1 LPFPWES
8 DLSVGR
14 SLLRSLLRASGRRE
28 RPSRRC
34 LLGLP
39 VSPHSPRQGTYG
51 AMHAMILANPRTSF
65 LPARLDFMIGQV
77 SPKAFE
83 TIGWRYY
90 VVFCILSFTNAI
102 AMWALIPEVVGKF
115 SFLHKKRYAMASS
128 CSLSRPSLLQ
138 VEIWNPSTN
147 FCEKNPGSSPVRL
160 RSGRK
165 SRVPTSRTRSGM
177 ENILHRQPSW
187 MGWSTTRR
195 RRGLLWS
202 STSKLVSRSRYVTL

>member
-8 DLSVGR
+8 DLSAGPFLRR
-14 SLLRSLLRASGRRE
+14 SLPRGSGRRE
-28 RPSRRC
+28 RRSRRC

-39 VSPHSPRQGTYG
+39 VSHHSPSRER
-51 AMHAMILANPRTSF
+51 AIHEMILTNPRTSRS
-65 LPARLDFMIGQV
+65 PARADFMIGQV

-128 CSLSRPSLLQ
+128 CSLSRPSFLQ